1 MRETLRKLH
10 QSGKKG
16 FTLAELLIVIAITGI
31 LVSFGFVEIT
41 KYQRKLKRLE
51 MDNTAREIFVAAQ
64 NHLTASKTSG
74 VWQTAYYKDSKVSIN
89 TSNEWQQSISATAL
103 KDDSISSTEKHDYYY
118 VIYNSSS
125 YQDAL
130 TSQKSVLGQLLP
142 FGSVDETVRTD
153 GSYIIVFDAYTES
166 VYGVFYTDKGTIT
179 QADLTGLIDNEDNE
193 EAREA
198 YTLSADAKKKY
209 AVGYYGGAVAFK
221 NQTKQLQS
229 PIVHIYNDGVDADD
243 KDSNLAINKNTL
255 EVVIQ
260 DPNWTTSNQTTVK
273 ITVKQLSTTLS
284 DPPEA
289 VFSIAYDSKLGKYTV
304 SSGSSGVYDDA
315 MNNAIIKVDT
325 SATGITYHLCFDDI
339 TNRNTHF
346 NDLFKEITP
355 GSDISVMASI
365 MNPSDASV
373 ALVSSAKIGNSLF
386 ASVNTVDKTSG
397 TYEAVVST
405 GRHLANLSQRVSGY
419 ASKNGFTLTSASL
432 KNDID
437 WAAYAANALTPN
449 GKNIVT
455 TNNGGGD
462 KEYDLSDQK
471 FLALENDTLTNF
483 DGNGFTLSNFDISTA
498 KEKNSGLFGN
508 VGTKIKAFTAEDIDL
523 VNFNVSSTGKGDAG
537 TFLGNANKQITL
549 TNIHSYCASTQDH
562 TSAEEYELRKVS
574 SSSSAGGL
582 VGEIASTATITNCSA
597 SVKVQGDTGAAGG
610 LIGSI
615 TAGTSTIEQS
625 YVGGKVKDKYHY
637 DVSSAEASNISG
649 GTAGGFIGIIK
660 NRETEVDVTD
670 SYSTASVYGIN
681 KGYAGGF
688 LGVDESKYNL
698 SLSYVY
704 STGSVGM
711 ADNVTAGSFIGKTN
725 YKISWIDSVGILNK
739 VSNFNDIQPIGKGGV
754 VNGRKIIEY
763 DYDELIQKAAREST
777 GNSQANPYNSSVVDS
792 TYPYPA
798 TKSSTS
804 ELNLHYGDFPEEP
817 KAVITLTKNIHIDG
831 NASEADRNLII
842 ANIHFDLY
850 DTNQFNPD
858 YSTFQYNLI
867 DYNSNNLTKVDS
879 YTFTPDDCK
888 TQIKD
893 GFACQIDIDADVG
906 SNYVIIESSSNSEK
920 EALQNRFEKLSDSNY
935 FNTTYE
941 ASFRFLPYFY
951 NLHFSDYPISV
962 ASYSLDAN
970 LNPTKSIPINTRSQT
985 TAVTYDSYY
994 QPKKSADSGLIY
1006 YERYADGSYQ
1016 THGYSVKMTSDTNGN
1031 ITSSEVET
1039 GNSNFTVATGFSV
1052 AESGYLFTINK
1063 TVKDTIHDTS
1073 KIRLVLMN
1081 WADSSLQ
1088 DLMTTPSVSHPVV
1101 SDVTAEM
1108 SQKLGIADQYIYR
1121 INFDDSSIDWSSVWT
1136 GALWK
1141 QKNLSLTVKMPQY
1154 TLNKQTYNSTSYTYH
1169 IEPRFADSIR
1179 KSSDSVAPYVVRTAE
1194 QLKVIMDHTN
1204 EDTGNSTDVLSSYGT
1219 ITQAI
1224 DIDMSKYSVGTISS
1238 IYNGLSYQGTD
1249 FINADGSHTYPLLSG
1264 LKNTFIKHTIAGA
1277 NIKNLR
1283 VSISIDGKTSL
1294 HDIQKATT
1302 NNQNYGAFI
1311 SDMEGNLEN
1320 IIFENV
1326 TMSNITFGSESD
1338 YLNAIGI
1345 IGSDNTS
1352 VTLKNVQFKNCDIN
1366 EIKAYTNNFSLL
1378 GKFTSSANGLIFD
1391 NVAIH
1396 DSIIKTNPNGT
1407 DTSNVGLLSSVVWQ
1421 KRVDNMQIYNVKLYN
1436 ITSDADN
1443 TAIIGSVSG
1452 TIHNIT
1458 VQDTYIYNDTENGKA
1473 DSHIISGGTCGLIG
1487 NIDGNGSVDQL
1498 LISKDKTKDNTTG
1511 FTMEN
1516 LYLNTRYWGA
1526 IGCNNGRITDSD
1538 LNYVNI
1544 SSINSSNAVTL
1555 LNRQEEMAY
1564 GVIGKNGGYN
1574 NSFDNFGMNNIVI
1587 QNITVPAS
1595 TAEHPVYVGI
1605 IGSNEDGMIDN
1616 YGVISSERTINNISI
1631 HDIYY
1636 QYDSQTVA
1644 ETNQYAWIGYSEGNR
1659 GLARKLTITNYN
1671 SAGYG
1676 FIYSNQGQSIISSI
1690 AIGTKEYPTVCI
1702 KQYFACK
1709 NSGTIRDVNAFISN
1723 SSKLCESNSGTANG
1737 TLNGTP
1743 VSN

>member
-1 MRETLRKLH
+1 
-10 QSGKKG
+10 
-16 FTLAELLIVIAITGI
+16 
-31 LVSFGFVEIT
+31 VSFGFVEIT

-64 NHLTASKTSG
+64 NHLTASKTAG

-179 QADLTGLIDNEDNE
+179 QADLAGLIDNEDNA

-229 PIVHIYNDGVDADD
+229 PVVHIYNDGVDADD

-304 SSGSSGVYDDA
+304 SSGSSGIYEGA

-339 TNRNTHF
+339 TNRDTHF

-355 GSDISVMASI
+355 GSDISVMASV

-419 ASKNGFTLTSASL
+419 NADNAVKKGFTLTSASL

-437 WAAYAANALTPN
+437 WAAYAAAALAPDN
-449 GKNIVT
+449 KNIVT
-455 TNNGGGD
+455 TNSGKGD
-462 KEYDLSDQK
+462 EEYDLSDQK
-471 FLALENDTLTNF
+471 FLALENDTLANF
-483 DGNGFTLSNFDISTA
+483 DGKGFTLSNFDISTA
-498 KEKNSGLFGN
+498 AGKNSGLFGSIGN
-508 VGTKIKAFTAEDIDL
+508 SVKAFTAEDVDL
-523 VNFNVSSTGKGDAG
+523 VNFNVSSTGNGDAG
-537 TFLGNANKQITL
+537 TFLGNANKQVTL
-549 TNIHSYCASTQDH
+549 TNIHSYCASTQNY
-562 TSAEEYELRKVS
+562 TSAEEYELQKVS

-582 VGEIASTATITNCSA
+582 VGEIANTATIANCSA
-597 SVKVQGDTGAAGG
+597 SVKVIGNSGYAGG

-615 TAGTSTIEQS
+615 TGGTVTIDQS

-637 DVSSAEASNISG
+637 DVSSAETSNVSG

-660 NRETEVDVTD
+660 NKETEVDVTD
-670 SYSTASVYGIN
+670 SYSTASVYGMN

-698 SLSYVY
+698 SLSDVY

-763 DYDELIQKAAREST
+763 DYDELIQKATWENT
-777 GNSQANPYNSSVVDS
+777 GNSQANPYNFSVVDS

-804 ELNLHYGDFPEEP
+804 KLNLHYGDFPEEP

-850 DTNQFNPD
+850 DTNQFDPD
-858 YSTFQYNLI
+858 YYSTFQYDMIGYNL
-867 DYNSNNLTKVDS
+867 NNLTKVDS
-879 YTFTPDDCK
+879 YTFTPDDCT

-906 SNYVIIESSSNSEK
+906 SNYVIIETSSNSEK
-920 EALQNRFEKLSDSNY
+920 EVLQNRFEKLSDSNY

-941 ASFRFLPYFY
+941 ASFSFLPYFY
-951 NLHFSDYPISV
+951 GWHFSDYPISD

-970 LNPTKSIPINTRSQT
+970 LYPTKSIPINTRSQT

-1063 TVKDTIHDTS
+1063 TVKDTIDDAS
-1073 KIRLVLMN
+1073 QFRLVLMG

-1101 SDVTAEM
+1101 SDVTDEM

-1136 GALWK
+1136 GALWT
-1141 QKNLSLTVKMPQY
+1141 QRNLTLTVKMPQY

-1169 IEPRFADSIR
+1169 IDPRFADSIR
-1179 KSSDSVAPYVVRTAE
+1179 KSNDSVAPNVVRTAE

-1204 EDTGNSTDVLSSYGT
+1204 ENTGNATDVLSSYGT
-1219 ITQAI
+1219 IIQAI

-1238 IYNGLSYQGTD
+1238 IYNTLSYQGTD
-1249 FINADGSHTYPLLSG
+1249 FVSDDGTHSYPLLSG
-1264 LKNTFIKHTIAGA
+1264 LKNTFIKQMNPGT

-1283 VSISIDGKTSL
+1283 VSISIDSKTSSSE
-1294 HDIQKATT
+1294 IQKATT
-1302 NNQNYGAFI
+1302 NDQNYGAFI
-1311 SDMEGNLEN
+1311 GEIEGSLEN
-1320 IIFENV
+1320 VIFENV
-1326 TMSNITFGSESD
+1326 TLSNITFGSESN
-1338 YLNAIGI
+1338 YLNSIGI
-1345 IGSDNTS
+1345 IGSDNFNA
-1352 VTLKNVQFKNCDIN
+1352 TLKNVQFKNCDIN
-1366 EIKAYTNNFSLL
+1366 KIKAYTNNFCLL

-1396 DSIIKTNPNGT
+1396 DSIIKTNPNVN
-1407 DTSNVGLLSSVVWQ
+1407 DTSNVGLLSGVVNQ

-1443 TAIIGSVSG
+1443 TAIIGSVLG
-1452 TIHNIT
+1452 TIHNTT
-1458 VQDTYIYNDTENGKA
+1458 VHDTYIYNETENGKA
-1473 DSHIISGGTCGLIG
+1473 ASHIISGETCGLIG

-1498 LISKDKTKDNTTG
+1498 LISKDKTTG

-1526 IGCNNGRITDSD
+1526 IGCNSGRITNSD
-1538 LNYVNI
+1538 LNDVTI
-1544 SSINSSNAVTL
+1544 SSINSSNAVTS
-1555 LNRQEEMAY
+1555 LNGQEEMAY

-1574 NSFDNFGMNNIVI
+1574 NSFDNFGINNVVV
-1587 QNITVPAS
+1587 QNITIPAS
-1595 TAEHPVYVGI
+1595 TAEHQVYVGI

-1616 YGVISSERTINNISI
+1616 YGVTSSERTINNISI
-1631 HDIYY
+1631 YNIYY
-1636 QYDSQTVA
+1636 QYDSQTVT
-1644 ETNQYAWIGYSEGNR
+1644 ETNQYAWIGYSAGER
-1659 GLARKLTITNYN
+1659 GLARKLSITNY
-1671 SAGYG
+1671 SSGGYG
-1676 FIYSNQGQSIISSI
+1676 FVYSNQGKSIISNI
-1690 AIGTKEYPTVCI
+1690 AIGTKADPAVCT
-1702 KQYFACK
+1702 KLYFACK

-1723 SSKLCESNSGTANG
+1723 SSQLCESNSGTASG
-1737 TLNGTP
+1737 TLNGTQ
-1743 VSN
+1743 VWN